1 MTALSVVGQWLLVLT
16 STWGRVEV
24 SNTNVH
30 ISALNCYNRLLRKFT
45 GHYCWHKLVCWYK
58 SNQLTP
64 NLYIY
69 PVKSNSASRQ
79 EKGNLELNKW
89 FCSWILWNNV
99 DVVEVKKEL
108 SWQNQTSFIWQSL
121 SDWSDNVWD
130 DIVLTDDTPQF
141 SRDNVSTG
149 SELSTIVSSPPTSC
163 PSYHHMGLVSQLHY
177 SSSNFTFI
185 PFLLPYMFDLYL
197 NCRRNKVFNPLVAE

>member
-1 MTALSVVGQWLLVLT
+1 VDCILHNTTIYISFRTVKLAVSNCLLPENSIKTNLIKGNTILQREILYASIQHNLISVTALSVVGQLLLVLT

-69 PVKSNSASRQ
+69 PVKSNSTSRQ
-79 EKGNLELNKW
+79 ERETLRIEKMILQLNLMKQCRCCWGEKRTELTKSDK
-89 FCSWILWNNV
+89 FHLTESVRL
-99 DVVEVKKEL
+99 
-108 SWQNQTSFIWQSL
+108 IW
-121 SDWSDNVWD
+121 
-130 DIVLTDDTPQF
+130 
-141 SRDNVSTG
+141 
-149 SELSTIVSSPPTSC
+149 
-163 PSYHHMGLVSQLHY
+163 
-177 SSSNFTFI
+177 
-185 PFLLPYMFDLYL
+185 
-197 NCRRNKVFNPLVAE
+197 